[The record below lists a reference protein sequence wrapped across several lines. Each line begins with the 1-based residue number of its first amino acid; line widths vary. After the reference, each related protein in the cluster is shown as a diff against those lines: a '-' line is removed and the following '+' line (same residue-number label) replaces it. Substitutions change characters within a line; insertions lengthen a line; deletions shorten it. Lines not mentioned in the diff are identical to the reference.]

1 MRPTAVI
8 IAALAFSAPSL
19 VEAQVFEVG
28 DDGVTRR
35 TTEAPPQIAHPVR
48 TSNTPRSGVA
58 QAIDAAAARYALAPE
73 LVDAIARQESA
84 YNPAAISPKGAI
96 GVMQLMPGTARTLGV
111 DPRDAV
117 ANIHGGAAY
126 LRQMIDKFD
135 GRIDLALAAY
145 NAGPGAVARHASVPP
160 YRETQ
165 AYVATALS
173 RLASTSL
180 AQTNPQSGD
189 PQ

>member
-8 IAALAFSAPSL
+8 IAALALSAPAL
-19 VEAQVFEVG
+19 VQAQVFEVG
-28 DDGVTRR
+28 DDGVTWR
-35 TTEAPPQIAHPVR
+35 TSSAPPQATRPTR
-48 TSNTPRSGVA
+48 TSTAPRGDVA
-58 QAIDAAAARYALAPE
+58 QAIDAAAARYDLAPE

-84 YNPAAISPKGAI
+84 YNQAAVSPKGAI

-126 LRQMIDKFD
+126 LRQLINRFD

-145 NAGPGAVARHASVPP
+145 NAGPGAVARHAGVPP

-165 AYVATALS
+165 AYVATALD

-180 AQTNPQSGD
+180 AQTPPQSGD

>member
-8 IAALAFSAPSL
+8 IAAIALWLPALAH
-19 VEAQVFEVG
+19 AQVFEVG

-35 TTEAPPQIAHPVR
+35 TSSAVQPGGQQSPTPKAARSPFAPV
-48 TSNTPRSGVA
+48 
-58 QAIDAAAARYALAPE
+58 IDAAAARYALAPE

-84 YNPAAISPKGAI
+84 YNQAAVSPKGAI

-117 ANIHGGAAY
+117 ANINGGAAY

-145 NAGPGAVARHASVPP
+145 NAGPGAVARHDGVPP

-165 AYVATALS
+165 TYVATALN

-189 PQ
+189 QP

>member
-1 MRPTAVI
+1 MRSTAVI
-8 IAALAFSAPSL
+8 IAALALSAPAL
-19 VEAQVFEVG
+19 VQAQVFEVG
-28 DDGVTRR
+28 DDGVARR
-35 TTEAPPQIAHPVR
+35 TTTAAQPNAG
-48 TSNTPRSGVA
+48 SNLARRTPRSGVA
-58 QAIDAAAARYALAPE
+58 QTIGAAAARYDLAPE

-84 YNPAAISPKGAI
+84 YNQAAVSPKGAI

-111 DPRDAV
+111 DPRDVV
-117 ANIHGGAAY
+117 ANIQGGAAY
-126 LRQMIDKFD
+126 LRQLIDRFD

-145 NAGPGAVARHASVPP
+145 NAGPGAVARHAGVPP

-165 AYVATALS
+165 AYVATALD

-180 AQTNPQSGD
+180 AQTPPQSGD

>member
-8 IAALAFSAPSL
+8 IAAIALSAPAL
-19 VEAQVFEVG
+19 AQAQVFEVG
-28 DDGVTRR
+28 DDGVARR
-35 TTEAPPQIAHPVR
+35 TDGVAQPIERPSLA
-48 TSNTPRSGVA
+48 SRSTRGGLA
-58 QAIDAAAARYALAPE
+58 QAIDAAAARYDLAPE

-84 YNPAAISPKGAI
+84 YNQAAVSPKGAI
-96 GVMQLMPGTARTLGV
+96 GVMQLMPETARTLGV

-145 NAGPGAVARHASVPP
+145 NAGPGAVARHDGVPP

-165 AYVATALS
+165 AYVATALK

>member
-8 IAALAFSAPSL
+8 IAAIALSAPAL
-19 VEAQVFEVG
+19 ARAQVFEVG

-35 TTEAPPQIAHPVR
+35 TSAAPPPATPSKR
-48 TSNTPRSGVA
+48 TSTAPRGGVA
-58 QAIDAAAARYALAPE
+58 RTIDQAATRYGLAPE

-84 YNPAAISPKGAI
+84 YNSSAVSPKGAI

-111 DPRDAV
+111 DPRDVV

-126 LRQMIDKFD
+126 LRQLIDRFD

-145 NAGPGAVARHASVPP
+145 NAGPRAVERHDGVPP

-165 AYVATALS
+165 AYVATALD

-180 AQTNPQSGD
+180 AQTQPRSGD
-189 PQ
+189 SQ